1 MRYRAL
7 RVTLSAAIAAAGFIT
22 ISEASPA
29 SAATWSVT
37 DLNTSGVTAL
47 RLAQEIAGQG
57 VTINSA
63 AFTGN
68 NQQGGLFSGIGVAD
82 AIGVTDGVVMSS
94 GIVGEVIGPNNESGN
109 GQAFGGPGDVDL
121 NAVVAPRT
129 TRDAAVLTMTFTPTS
144 PDLQINY
151 VFASEEYQ
159 EFVDS
164 QFNDVFAFWVNG
176 VAAANNCA
184 TVADPA
190 GRVPVTINTINH
202 LRNTQIYVDNPQPGT
217 FDTQFDG
224 FTQPLTCFAT
234 VTPNVVNTLKIAVA
248 DTSDSILDSAVFLE
262 SSGVTSTPKTRYS
275 PLAPQR
281 ILDTRPTGVKI
292 PAGGSVNLHIAG
304 HFGVPADAVS
314 VALNVTATQADA
326 NGFLTVYPNGEL
338 LPVAS
343 NVNYTAGAD
352 VPNLVVAKLGT
363 DGSINIF
370 SEQSTHVIVD
380 LFGWFGTNAANG
392 FLAAVPTRV
401 FDSRSGPK
409 IGAGQ
414 VVTFPVVGLGG
425 VPAGT
430 PSVALNLTIDR
441 PDAAG
446 FASVFASGT
455 AVPETS
461 NVNFA
466 AGQTKPNVVFAP
478 VGGDGQ
484 VSVFVSTG
492 SHVIADVLGWYST
505 ASDAELFKPVK
516 PKRVW
521 DSRQHEIIPAGG
533 ELTLKVTDIVGVP
546 STASAV
552 VLNVTATGGTGTGFL
567 TVYPFGVT
575 RPEASNVNYVSGETV
590 PNVVISGVSVD
601 GRISIYAFAETHIV
615 VDVAGWFG

>member
-1 MRYRAL
+1 MRVA
-7 RVTLSAAIAAAGFIT
+7 LSAAIAAAGFIT

-63 AFTGN
+63 TFTGN

-109 GQAFGGPGDVDL
+109 GEDFGGPGDVDL

-234 VTPNVVNTLKIAVA
+234 VTPNVVNTLKMAVA

-292 PAGGSVNLHIAG
+292 PAGGSINVPHRRPVRRAG
-304 HFGVPADAVS
+304 GRRLGGPQRHRHASRRQWVPDGVSRTVS
-314 VALNVTATQADA
+314 CCPWPPTSTTRRGPTCPTSWLPSSARTGRSTSSA
-326 NGFLTVYPNGEL
+326 NR
-338 LPVAS
+338 
-343 NVNYTAGAD
+343 
-352 VPNLVVAKLGT
+352 
-363 DGSINIF
+363 
-370 SEQSTHVIVD
+370 STHVIVD
-380 LFGWFGTNAANG
+380 IFGWFGINAANG
-392 FLAAVPTRV
+392 FVLAAVPTRV

-414 VVTFPVVGLGG
+414 VVTFPVVGLRRRSGRHAVGG
-425 VPAGT
+425 AEPHHRPAG
-430 PSVALNLTIDR
+430 R
-441 PDAAG
+441 G
-446 FASVFASGT
+446 RF
-455 AVPETS
+455 
-461 NVNFA
+461 
-466 AGQTKPNVVFAP
+466 
-478 VGGDGQ
+478 
-484 VSVFVSTG
+484 
-492 SHVIADVLGWYST
+492 
-505 ASDAELFKPVK
+505 
-516 PKRVW
+516 R
-521 DSRQHEIIPAGG
+521 
-533 ELTLKVTDIVGVP
+533 VGVRVRCTRCRRPRTSTSRPVRP
-546 STASAV
+546 SPTWCSRR
-552 VLNVTATGGTGTGFL
+552 LEATD
-567 TVYPFGVT
+567 
-575 RPEASNVNYVSGETV
+575 R
-590 PNVVISGVSVD
+590 
-601 GRISIYAFAETHIV
+601 
-615 VDVAGWFG
+615 

>member
-1 MRYRAL
+1 MRHRAL
-7 RVTLSAAIAAAGFIT
+7 RVTLSAAIAAGGFIT

-37 DLNTSGVTAL
+37 DLNTAGVDAT

-57 VTINSA
+57 VTITNA
-63 AFTGN
+63 TFTGN
-68 NQQGGLFSGIGVAD
+68 NQQSGLFSGPGVAD
-82 AIGVTDGVVMSS
+82 AIGVSDGVVLSS
-94 GIVGEVIGPNNESGN
+94 GIVGEVVGPNDESGN
-109 GQAFGGPGDVDL
+109 GQSFSGPGDVDL
-121 NAVVAPRT
+121 TALVAPRT
-129 TRDAAVLTMTFTPTS
+129 TRDAAVLNITFVPTS

-176 VAAANNCA
+176 VATANNCA
-184 TVADPA
+184 TVADPG

-202 LRNTQIYVDNPQPGT
+202 LRNTQIYVDNPDT
-217 FDTQFDG
+217 VFDTEFDG
-224 FTQPLTCFAT
+224 FTLPLTCFAT
-234 VTPNVVNTLKIAVA
+234 VTPNVPNTLKIAVA
-248 DTSDSILDSAVFLE
+248 DTSDTILDSAVFLE
-262 SSGVTSTPKTRYS
+262 SSGVTSTPKTKYS

-281 ILDTRPTGVKI
+281 VLDTRPSGVKI
-292 PAGGSVNLHIAG
+292 PAGGTINVPIAG
-304 HFGVPADAVS
+304 KFGVPSDAVS
-314 VALNVTATQADA
+314 VALNVTATQAED
-326 NGFLTVYPNGEL
+326 NGFLTVYPSSQP

-343 NVNYTAGAD
+343 NVNYTTGAD
-352 VPNLVVAKLGT
+352 VPNLVVAPLGT

-370 SEQSTHVIVD
+370 SEDASHVIVD
-380 LFGWFGTNAANG
+380 IFGWFGTNAANG
-392 FLAAVPTRV
+392 FVAGVPSRV

-409 IGAGQ
+409 VGAGQ

-455 AVPETS
+455 PVPETS
-461 NVNFA
+461 NVNFG

-478 VGGDGQ
+478 VGADGQ

-492 SHVIADVLGWYST
+492 AHVIADVLGWYST

-521 DSRQHEIIPAGG
+521 DSRQHTIIPAGG
-533 ELTLKVTDIVGVP
+533 VLTLKVTDIVGVP

-552 VLNVTATGGTGTGFL
+552 VLNVTVTGPTDTGYL
-567 TVYPFGVT
+567 TVYPANVAQ
-575 RPEASNVNYVSGETV
+575 PEASNVNYVAGQTV

-601 GRISIYAFAETHIV
+601 GRINIYAFAEAHII